1 MSSEQPPKRPER
13 AVKRAAPSALTAAA
27 APAAPHV
34 ASALAA
40 SSPWAYSP
48 APESKE
54 LALIRPRYGLFID
67 GQERAPVS
75 GEVVITYNPA
85 TEEPLAEVAKG
96 GAEDADRAITAADRA
111 HRKVWSKMEPRERAK
126 YLYRISR
133 IMQERSREFAVT
145 ETLDSGKPIRES
157 RDVDVPLAAAHFWYY
172 AGWADKLQYAVP
184 GRRPESH
191 GVVGQ
196 VIPWNFPLLMLA
208 WKIAPA
214 LAAGNTV
221 VLKPASTTPLTALL
235 FAEVCQQADLPPGVV
250 NIITGPGEMG
260 MAIATDPR
268 VAKVAF
274 TGSTSVGIK
283 IAQGIAGQGKALT
296 LELGGKAANIVFEDA
311 ALDQAVEGVINGIFF
326 NQGEVCC
333 AGSRL
338 LVQESIAEEFIARL
352 KERMTTLRVGDPMDK
367 NTDVGAINSRAQM
380 ETIGELVA
388 SGVAEGAKLW
398 QPECVLPTRGWFYK
412 PTLFTGVAQSHRIA
426 REEIFGP
433 VLSTITFRT
442 VDEAIEKAN
451 NTAYGLSAG
460 IWTEKGSRILQV
472 AAQLRAGVVWANTF
486 NRFDPTAPFGG
497 YKESGYGR
505 EGGLQGLSA
514 YLRSS

>member
-1 MSSEQPPKRPER
+1 M
-13 AVKRAAPSALTAAA
+13 
-27 APAAPHV
+27 
-34 ASALAA
+34 
-40 SSPWAYSP
+40 
-48 APESKE
+48 
-54 LALIRPRYGLFID
+54 
-67 GQERAPVS
+67 
-75 GEVVITYNPA
+75 
-85 TEEPLAEVAKG
+85 
-96 GAEDADRAITAADRA
+96 
-111 HRKVWSKMEPRERAK
+111 
-126 YLYRISR
+126 
-133 IMQERSREFAVT
+133 
-145 ETLDSGKPIRES
+145 DSGKPIRES

-184 GRRPESH
+184 GRRPEAH

-235 FAEVCQQADLPPGVV
+235 FADVCRQAELPDGVV
-250 NIITGPGEMG
+250 NIVTGPGSTG
-260 MAIATDPR
+260 MSIVTDPR

-274 TGSTSVGIK
+274 TGSTSVGVT
-283 IAQGIAGQGKALT
+283 IAKGIAGQGKGLT

-311 ALDQAVEGVINGIFF
+311 ALDQAVEGVVNGIFF

-338 LVQESIAEEFIARL
+338 LVQESIAEEFLARL
-352 KERMTTLRVGDPMDK
+352 RDRMSMLRIGDPMDK
-367 NTDVGAINSRAQM
+367 NTDIGAINSKAQM
-380 ETIGELVA
+380 ESIGELVA
-388 SGVAEGAKLW
+388 SGVAEGAQIW
-398 QPECVLPTRGWFYK
+398 QPACDLPTRGWFFR
-412 PTLFTGVAQSHRIA
+412 PTLFTNVAQSHRIA

-433 VLSTITFRT
+433 VLATITFRT
-442 VDEAIEKAN
+442 VAEAIEKAN

-472 AAQLRAGVVWANTF
+472 ASALKAGVVWANTF

-505 EGGLQGLSA
+505 EGGMQGLHA